1 MWCRFCLCIA
11 VYTQQLRAWTAIVSN
26 MIWQYRTQVQILCDG
41 FDSRLES
48 IAFDI
53 YIRWLLI
60 RTTQARLA
68 VSLQHRWTFNSIVIP
83 VSARLPCFSSLQNAL
98 LLLPVSAEQ
107 SFRKLKFIKTFITSN
122 MANSRLSFFFP
133 FVGIFIHLSQK
144 AMGRYTSSLRSCR
157 PSVYLPHLDG
167 ESR

>member
-1 MWCRFCLCIA
+1 
-11 VYTQQLRAWTAIVSN
+11 

-41 FDSRLES
+41 FDLRLES

-60 RTTQARLA
+60 KNDTSSFG
-68 VSLQHRWTFNSIVIP
+68 SLPSTPLNFEFNSNT
-83 VSARLPCFSSLQNAL
+83 CKCSLAL
-98 LLLPVSAEQ
+98 LLEFTKCVVTVTSAEQ

-167 ESR
+167 GISLSVFPNGTSKLDGFLNTIPLMLNV

>member
-68 VSLQHRWTFNSIVIP
+68 VSLQYRWTFNSIVIP

-98 LLLPVSAEQ
+98 LLLPVLNKASENWNLLKRLLHLIWQ
-107 SFRKLKFIKTFITSN
+107 TVDYLFSFHLLAFLSTYHRKHRGATRAPLGV
-122 MANSRLSFFFP
+122 A
-133 FVGIFIHLSQK
+133 GHLSNY
-144 AMGRYTSSLRSCR
+144 RT
-157 PSVYLPHLDG
+157 
-167 ESR
+167 